1 MARACNTGSVSQG
14 QGQQQPGPPRLQVI
28 VPEAQSAG
36 VYANAFATW
45 FNQTDFTLDCL
56 VNLPPQAS
64 PGEDERPLLVQPL
77 QVVARVKFP
86 PALIFRLIQNLNDAM
101 TAYENQFGTIVP
113 LGDPI
118 PPPNDN
124 LPPASQGPDPTT

>member
-1 MARACNTGSVSQG
+1 ME
-14 QGQQQPGPPRLQVI
+14 VI

-36 VYANAFATW
+36 VYANGFATW
-45 FNQTDFTLDCL
+45 FNQTDFTLDC
-56 VNLPPQAS
+56 VVHLPAQTS
-64 PGEDERPLLVQPL
+64 VGEDGHPIVVQPL

-118 PPPNDN
+118 PPPNDD
-124 LPPASQGPDPTT
+124 LHPPNQGPGPTT